1 MVAVPIHAMNS
12 RGSFV
17 VCFHEHFV
25 AVRKDEEGLWV
36 NQTHR
41 THEWKP
47 LCLRSGRGTA
57 LAWSQEQNHY
67 ELNLLEVDGV
77 FRIEAERCM

>member
-12 RGSFV
+12 HGKFV
-17 VCFHEHFV
+17 VCFREHFV

-47 LCLRSGRGTA
+47 LRLRTGHGTA
-57 LAWSQEQNHY
+57 LAWSQEQNRY